1 MLNFLI
7 FGNIIMIGF
16 FIFRFNF
23 LPPQIPLFYSRSL
36 GESQLADTWMIFL
49 LPFILNILYIVN
61 NYFEKKISL
70 ENNLIKK
77 VFKYLNLFLITAFTL
92 IFIKIIFLI
101 S

>member
-7 FGNIIMIGF
+7 FGNILMIAS
-16 FIFRFNF
+16 FIFKFNF
-23 LPPQIPLFYSRSL
+23 LPPQIPLFYNRPL

-49 LPFILNILYIVN
+49 IPFILNILYIVN
-61 NYFEKKISL
+61 NYL
-70 ENNLIKK
+70 ENKIFLKNYLIKK
-77 VFKYLNLFLITAFTL
+77 VFKYLNFFLIITFTL